1 MTTMEKPLDSCCS
14 RAGENN
20 TPVVTP
26 KFHLLHLHRKACA
39 RSDSAVDMS
48 SRSSRRQSMHPQM
61 EQQRENLECNNAST
75 LPPPKLIR
83 GRVGGASTWLLLQ
96 AFRYWGFWEHGAC
109 GEARG
114 DRRICPCT
122 SGRKLQPF
130 FLLTKFRQ
138 KAKLK
143 IKILKKKWFSR
154 FSVAKTEKKN
164 RHIYIPGFYCQCNQ
178 KYRKY

>member
-1 MTTMEKPLDSCCS
+1 MTTMEKPPDSCCS
-14 RAGENN
+14 RAGEKNP
-20 TPVVTP
+20 PVETP

-61 EQQRENLECNNAST
+61 EQQRENLECNSAST

-96 AFRYWGFWEHGAC
+96 AFCYWGFLRTWC
-109 GEARG
+109 VREARG
-114 DRRICPCT
+114 DRRVCPCT
-122 SGRKLQPF
+122 FGRKLQPF
-130 FLLTKFRQ
+130 ILLAKFRQ

-143 IKILKKKWFSR
+143 IKILKNKWFSR
-154 FSVAKTEKKN
+154 FSVAKTEKKIGIF
-164 RHIYIPGFYCQCNQ
+164 IY
-178 KYRKY
+178 